1 MGRKPTRWSNL
12 PRGMRAR
19 PRHNLVHYYLDT
31 GGKPRKEIPLG
42 SDYVLAVQ
50 KWAELTR
57 KKAPTVATGTF
68 AEVLEHY
75 WENVIPT
82 KAPRTQADNE
92 AEKVWL
98 LKFFN
103 DPPAPL
109 DAIEPT
115 HIRKYM
121 DWRVKEARQAAE
133 ARNAQRRSEGKRVIP
148 IPPKHG
154 SGARESREGSVLAHL
169 ELRARTR
176 FHEGAEPMPGHKG
189 LSRGWPRCLRGRR
202 AMAKVMER
210 AVRPLQ
216 FALRLAHLTGQRP
229 GDVLRMSEADIS
241 GGVLRVQQGKTKA
254 KLRIVVDG
262 ELKVLLDEIAGYK
275 TAQTPKS
282 KVRVLSLLVNEKGER
297 LTAAMLR
304 NRFDDAR
311 DAAGIDKALFQFRDL
326 RAKAATETDDA
337 AGTRGAQAL
346 WGPHDRIDDSR
357 LHPPQGGQE
366 GATAEVICGTVPQ
379 KQKAS

>member
-1 MGRKPTRWSNL
+1 MGRKPTRWANL

-19 PRHNLVHYYLDT
+19 PRGKLVHYYLDT
-31 GGKPRKEIPLG
+31 GGKPRKEIALG

-50 KWAELTR
+50 KWAELSC
-57 KKAPTVATGTF
+57 KKPPTAVSGTF
-68 AEVLEHY
+68 ADVLEHY
-75 WENVIPT
+75 WTNVVPT

-121 DWRVKEARQAAE
+121 DWRVKEARKVAE
-133 ARNAQRRSEGKRVIP
+133 ARNAQRRSEGKPVAP
-148 IPPKHG
+148 IPKKHG
-154 SGARESREGSVLAHL
+154 QVRANREKALFSHVWNYAREHGFTKAPNPCQGIKGFREDGRDAYVDD
-169 ELRARTR
+169 EL
-176 FHEGAEPMPGHKG
+176 F
-189 LSRGWPRCLRGRR
+189 
-202 AMAKVMER
+202 AKVMER

-229 GDVLRMSEADIS
+229 GDVLRMSETDIA
-241 GGVLRVQQGKTKA
+241 GGILRVKQGKTKA
-254 KLRIVVDG
+254 KLRIVIEG
-262 ELKVLLDEIAGYK
+262 ELKVLLDEIAVYK
-275 TAQTPKS
+275 TAQTPES
-282 KVRVLSLLVNEKGER
+282 KVRVLALLVNEKGER

-326 RAKAATETDDA
+326 RAKAATDTDDA
-337 AGTRGAQAL
+337 AGTRDAQAL
-346 WGPHDRIDDSR
+346 LGHTTESM
-357 LHPPQGGQE
+357 
-366 GATAEVICGTVPQ
+366 TADYIRHKVGKKV
-379 KQKAS
+379 KLLR

>member
-19 PRHNLVHYYLDT
+19 PRGNLVHYYLDT
-31 GGKPRKEIPLG
+31 GGKPRKEAALG

-50 KWAELTR
+50 KWSELTSQ
-57 KKAPTVATGTF
+57 KPPTAAKGTF
-68 AEVLEHY
+68 ADVLGHY
-75 WENVIPT
+75 WEDVIPT

-115 HIRKYM
+115 HIRKYL
-121 DWRVKEARQAAE
+121 DWRVKEARKAAE
-133 ARNAQRRSEGKRVIP
+133 ERNAQRHREGKPVSP
-148 IPPKHG
+148 IPTKHG
-154 SGARESREGSVLAHL
+154 QVRANREKALFSHIWNYARNQGFTKAPNPCQGIRGFREDGRDAYVDD
-169 ELRARTR
+169 EL
-176 FHEGAEPMPGHKG
+176 
-189 LSRGWPRCLRGRR
+189 
-202 AMAKVMER
+202 MAKVMER

-254 KLRIVVDG
+254 KLRIVIDG
-262 ELKVLLDEIAGYK
+262 ELEALFSEIATYK
-275 TAQTPKS
+275 TAQTPNS
-282 KVRVLSLLVNEKGER
+282 KVRVLALLVNEKGER

-326 RAKAATETDDA
+326 RAKAATETDEA
-337 AGTRGAQAL
+337 SGTRSAQAL
-346 WGPHDRIDDSR
+346 LGHTTESMTADYIRHKVGKKVR
-357 LHPPQGGQE
+357 LLR
-366 GATAEVICGTVPQ
+366 
-379 KQKAS
+379 

>member
-42 SDYVLAVQ
+42 SDYVSAVQ
-50 KWAELTR
+50 KWAELT
-57 KKAPTVATGTF
+57 KKKLPTNPTGTF

-75 WENVIPT
+75 WESVIPS

-115 HIRKYM
+115 HIRKYL
-121 DWRVKEARQAAE
+121 DWRVKEARKAAE
-133 ARNAQRRSEGKRVIP
+133 ARNAQRRSEGKPVAP

-154 SGARESREGSVLAHL
+154 QVRANREKALFSHIWNYAREHGFTKAPNPCQGIRGFREDGRDAYVDD
-169 ELRARTR
+169 EL
-176 FHEGAEPMPGHKG
+176 
-189 LSRGWPRCLRGRR
+189 
-202 AMAKVMER
+202 MAKVMKH

-254 KLRIVVDG
+254 KLRIVTDG
-262 ELKVLLDEIAGYK
+262 ELKVLLDEIAAYK

-282 KVRVLSLLVNEKGER
+282 KVRVLALLVNEKGER

-311 DAAGIDKALFQFRDL
+311 DAAEIDKALFQFRDL
-326 RAKAATETDDA
+326 RAKAATETDEA
-337 AGTRGAQAL
+337 SGTRSAQAL
-346 WGPHDRIDDSR
+346 LGHTTESMTSDYIRHKVGKKVR
-357 LHPPQGGQE
+357 LL
-366 GATAEVICGTVPQ
+366 
-379 KQKAS
+379 K

>member
-1 MGRKPTRWSNL
+1 MMGRKPTRWANL

-19 PRHNLVHYYLDT
+19 PRHKLIHYYLDT
-31 GGKPRKEIPLG
+31 GGKPRKEIALG
-42 SDYVLAVQ
+42 SDYVAAVQ
-50 KWAELTR
+50 KWAELT
-57 KKAPTVATGTF
+57 KKKPSTNPMGTF
-68 AEVLEHY
+68 AVVLEHY
-75 WENVIPT
+75 WEAVIPT

-121 DWRVKEARQAAE
+121 DWRVKEARKAAE
-133 ARNAQRRSEGKRVIP
+133 ARNEQRRKEGKPVSP
-148 IPPKHG
+148 IPPKFGQVRANREKALFSHIWNY
-154 SGARESREGSVLAHL
+154 AREQGFTKVPNPCQGIRGFREDGRDAYVDD
-169 ELRARTR
+169 EL
-176 FHEGAEPMPGHKG
+176 
-189 LSRGWPRCLRGRR
+189 
-202 AMAKVMER
+202 MAKVMKH

-254 KLRIVVDG
+254 KLRIVIDG
-262 ELKVLLDEIAGYK
+262 ELKVLLDEIAAYK

-282 KVRVLSLLVNEKGER
+282 KVRVLALLVSEKGER

-326 RAKAATETDDA
+326 RAKAATETDEA
-337 AGTRGAQAL
+337 SGTRSAQAL
-346 WGPHDRIDDSR
+346 LGHTTESMTSDYIRHKVGRKVR
-357 LHPPQGGQE
+357 LL
-366 GATAEVICGTVPQ
+366 
-379 KQKAS
+379 K